1 MYRYFAGCY
10 VTMRDGREAVFDIPS
25 KRTYASEQEAVD
37 AEGRNSWRLVH
48 IGGLPG
54 TDSFMAVF
62 AAYGPG
68 QIQTAAD
75 ENGKMHLEETK
86 GDLLYTVT
94 EEEFDEYGGTAWQM
108 FGISCDWEQVSALSV
123 MQALCDES
131 TAGTVL
137 YLDHDSYSVR
147 EVEE

>member
-10 VTMRDGREAVFDIPS
+10 VTLSDGKGALFDIPS

-37 AEGRNSWRLVH
+37 AEGGNSWRLVH

-68 QIQTAAD
+68 R
-75 ENGKMHLEETK
+75 MHLEETK
-86 GDLLYTVT
+86 GGLLYTVT
-94 EEEFDEYGGTAWQM
+94 EEEFDEYGGAAWQM
-108 FGISCDWEQVSALSV
+108 FGVSCDWEQVSASLV
-123 MQALCDES
+123 IQGMCDES
-131 TAGTVL
+131 TVGTEL
-137 YLDHDSYSVR
+137 YLDHNCYSVR
-147 EVEE
+147 KVKE